1 MSAQTV
7 IGIDVSRD
15 WLDGFC
21 LPEKQRFRFQNS
33 PDGHARL
40 LETLQSMPDGLK
52 IGFEATGGQEWALW
66 RLLISMGH
74 NAVQLPP
81 AQIKAFALSMG
92 KRAKTDQIDAELIAR
107 FMAFRPEA
115 GRTLPDVK
123 LQFLRALTVRRA
135 QMVEARKRLSAQ
147 ISARRKQGV
156 SAELEDM
163 DSSLKEF
170 LESQIS
176 ELEQRI
182 ESVIAE
188 AEELSAKAEL
198 LRSIPGI
205 GPVSVSML
213 LAEMPEL
220 GRMTATEAAA
230 MAGLAPMAHD
240 SGAMRGKRV
249 ISGGRRSLRHV
260 LFQAGLAAACHNPV
274 LKAVAKRLKER
285 GKPHKLVI
293 VAIARRLITIANAV
307 LKTGLPWRISP
318 VV

>member
-1 MSAQTV
+1 MSAETI

-15 WLDGFC
+15 WLDGFY
-21 LPEKQRFRFQNS
+21 LPGKQRFRLPNS
-33 PDGHARL
+33 PDGYARL

-52 IGFEATGGQEWALW
+52 VGFEATGGQEWALW
-66 RLLISMGH
+66 RVLIRNGI
-74 NAVQLPP
+74 NAVQLSP
-81 AQIKAFALSMG
+81 AQIKAFAFSMG

-115 GRTLPDVK
+115 GRTLPDEK
-123 LQFLRALTVRRA
+123 LQLLRALTVRRA
-135 QMVEARKRLSAQ
+135 QMVDARKRLSAQ

-156 SAELEDM
+156 NAELEDM
-163 DSSLKEF
+163 DSSLKAF

-182 ESVIAE
+182 EEVIAQGK
-188 AEELSAKAEL
+188 ELSAKAEL
-198 LRSIPGI
+198 LRSIHGI
-205 GPVSVSML
+205 GPVSVAML

-220 GRMTATEAAA
+220 GRMTALEAAA
-230 MAGLAPMAHD
+230 MTGLAPMSHD
-240 SGAMRGKRV
+240 SGTMRGKRV

-274 LKAVAKRLKER
+274 LKAVAKRMKQR

-307 LKTGLPWRISP
+307 LKTGLPWRISSAA
-318 VV
+318 